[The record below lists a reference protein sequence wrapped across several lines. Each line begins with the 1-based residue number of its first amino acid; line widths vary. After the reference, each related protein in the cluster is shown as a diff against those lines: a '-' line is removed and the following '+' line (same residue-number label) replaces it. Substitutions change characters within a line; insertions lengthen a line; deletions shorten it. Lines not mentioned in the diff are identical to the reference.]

1 MMAATESGDKYETIK
16 LSRWRG
22 YWIATDELRDIS
34 SSPER
39 TRQAAL
45 EDLDE
50 NVALAEGEL
59 DLSQEAKQA
68 IQESEGELE
77 RGETKSLTDMER
89 DCE

>member
-1 MMAATESGDKYETIK
+1 MMAATDADDKYDTIT

-22 YWIATDELRDIS
+22 HWIATDELRGIS

-59 DLSQEAKQA
+59 DLSEEAKGA
-68 IQESEGELE
+68 IRESEGELE
-77 RGETKSLTDMER
+77 RGETKSLEELER
-89 DCE
+89 DLE